1 MRMRT
6 WNSLES
12 GSRAV
17 GSRSYRR
24 RSTRCRRGPTRGTVS
39 PMKPIVLAVLAGL
52 CWGIGEVFTRSVL
65 HSKEIGPF
73 AAVAVRSTVALP
85 VIWLAYYIAMNV
97 VKSPM
102 EVQGWLGGASTAT
115 WFKLVIGSGL
125 VAGAAAMI
133 FFYAALSMGEV
144 SRIKPVA
151 FALAPA
157 TAVILGWLALGES
170 LTLRKIIA
178 IGLIIAGV
186 VLLTGNAKSPA
197 GVAEDTGQS
206 TRTNS

>member
-1 MRMRT
+1 
-6 WNSLES
+6 
-12 GSRAV
+12 
-17 GSRSYRR
+17 
-24 RSTRCRRGPTRGTVS
+24 
-39 PMKPIVLAVLAGL
+39 MKPIVLAVLAGL

-85 VIWLAYYIAMNV
+85 VIWLAYYIAMSV

-102 EVQGWLGGASTAT
+102 EVQGWASGASTAT
-115 WFKLVIGSGL
+115 WLKLLLGSGL
-125 VAGAAAMI
+125 IAGAAAMI

-157 TAVILGWLALGES
+157 TAVLLGWLFLGES
-170 LTLRKIIA
+170 LTMRKVIA
-178 IGLIIAGV
+178 IALIVAGV
-186 VLLTGNAKSPA
+186 VLLTGKPKQTAVPTL
-197 GVAEDTGQS
+197 DPDQS

>member
-1 MRMRT
+1 
-6 WNSLES
+6 
-12 GSRAV
+12 
-17 GSRSYRR
+17 
-24 RSTRCRRGPTRGTVS
+24 
-39 PMKPIVLAVLAGL
+39 MKPIVLAVLAGL

-85 VIWLAYYIAMNV
+85 VIWLAYYIAMSV

-102 EVQGWLGGASTAT
+102 EVQGWASGASSAT
-115 WFKLVIGSGL
+115 WLKLVIGSGL

-157 TAVILGWLALGES
+157 TAVLLGWLFLGES
-170 LTLRKIIA
+170 LTVRKVVA
-178 IGLIIAGV
+178 IGLIVAGV
-186 VLLTGNAKSPA
+186 VLLTGKAKPITVPPA
-197 GVAEDTGQS
+197 EAVQS